1 MISKAKKNI
10 STKICNIILLIRLCS
25 LYFIAELTFKGQVH
39 AYTLRSNKKVDTAR
53 HLFLLKQKNSATS
66 K

>member
-10 STKICNIILLIRLCS
+10 SANICNIILLIRLCS

-53 HLFLLKQKNSATS
+53 IN
-66 K
+66 